1 MDSPLIP
8 LAATARAV
16 EADLAWLAAL
26 LQRRLDTYFAEKSG
40 NPPLPGESLP
50 PRLVPGSSPYADFV
64 LRHDLGA
71 AERAVM
77 LLALAP
83 LLRPQLL
90 EVLWARNPATQRGYS
105 EFGGV
110 VGPADGH
117 FMPTAETAVFLLAGD
132 DIGERLRAIR
142 LLGSERL
149 GGGEVLRPL
158 QAPAG
163 ESPLAARLQPA
174 LPLLVLFGL
183 DSPGAEGEALPAQR
197 VQTGLEWADLVLPPA
212 TLAQLEEV
220 RDWLAHGDTLLH
232 GLGMAARLRP
242 GYTCLFHGPPGT
254 GKTLTACLLGK
265 LCEREVHRV
274 DLSMVVSKYIGE
286 TEKNLAR
293 VFDLAEQRGWILFFD
308 EADALFGQ
316 RTRVDSAHDRYANQE
331 VSYLL
336 QRIEDFP
343 GVVILSSNLRGNID
357 EAFTRRFQSVIAFPM
372 PQANERYRLWTE
384 ALPVPLERDPEL
396 DFVRLAERHE
406 ISGGTIMNVIR
417 YAALKS
423 LVRGDRRLLAE
434 DVEDGLRRELH
445 KEGRGF

>member
-1 MDSPLIP
+1 MNA
-8 LAATARAV
+8 LAADL
-16 EADLAWLAAL
+16 EADLGWLAQL
-26 LQRRLDTYFAEKSG
+26 LQRRLDTYFAEQPSS
-40 NPPLPGESLP
+40 PPLPDGLAP
-50 PRLVPGSSPYADFV
+50 PEHVGSVSPYIEFLRRQALDERERVV
-64 LRHDLGA
+64 L
-71 AERAVM
+71 

-90 EVLWARNPATQRGYS
+90 DVLWARNPATQRGYS

-110 VGPADGH
+110 QGVADGL
-117 FMPTAETAVFLLAGD
+117 FVPTGETAVFLLAGD
-132 DIGERLRAIR
+132 RLAERLDAIR
-142 LLGSERL
+142 LLSESPAL
-149 GGGEVLRPL
+149 AGGEVLSPT
-158 QAPAG
+158 AA
-163 ESPLAARLQPA
+163 ESPLAGRLLPAPA
-174 LPLLVLFGL
+174 LLAVLGL
-183 DSPGAEGEALPAQR
+183 ELPGGDADTLPAQR
-197 VQTGLEWADLVLPPA
+197 VTTGLDWPDLVLPPA

-220 RDWLAHGDTLLH
+220 RDWLAHGDELLYD
-232 GLGMAARLRP
+232 LGMAARLRP

-254 GKTLTACLLGK
+254 GKTLSACLLGK

-357 EAFTRRFQSVIAFPM
+357 DAFTRRFQSVVAFPM
-372 PQANERYRLWTE
+372 PQAEERYRLWAE
-384 ALPVPLERDPEL
+384 SLPERLERDASL
-396 DFVRLAERHE
+396 DLVRLAEKHA
-406 ISGGTIMNVIR
+406 ISGGTIINVIR
-417 YAALKS
+417 YAALRA

-434 DVEDGLRRELH
+434 DIDDGLRRELH